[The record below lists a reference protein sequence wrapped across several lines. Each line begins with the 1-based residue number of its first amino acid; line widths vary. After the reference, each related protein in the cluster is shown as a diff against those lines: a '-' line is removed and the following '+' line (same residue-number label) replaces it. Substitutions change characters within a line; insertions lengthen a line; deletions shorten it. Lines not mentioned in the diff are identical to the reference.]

1 MLSRGVARGW
11 EAVMAGCGGGG
22 GEGGN
27 KLLCLLFTYLPVVV
41 FGVWIQGTRRSEG
54 IQSNSL
60 HTGTDETRQRE
71 EKHTRSEK
79 LAEETDRF
87 YLFSPCQSMQHPTL

>member
-22 GEGGN
+22 GGN

-60 HTGTDETRQRE
+60 HTGTDETR
-71 EKHTRSEK
+71 
-79 LAEETDRF
+79 
-87 YLFSPCQSMQHPTL
+87 